1 MQVAKPTGDLDVKLS
16 VMISLKSFVTVG
28 VPTGPQEASLRFLT
42 ASEEGDFFKGFNSIQ
57 GHLFSMRMLMPQL
70 YCDKNKRFYEC

>member
-1 MQVAKPTGDLDVKLS
+1 MKIFKASEDYVFA
-16 VMISLKSFVTVG
+16 KSFVTVG

-57 GHLFSMRMLMPQL
+57 GHLFSMRMLKPQL
-70 YCDKNKRFYEC
+70 VL